1 MYRTISSDVLEYFVV
16 IVREGGIT
24 RAAERLLI
32 AQSTLSTCIHNLEEE
47 LQTPL
52 LIRTRHGVEVTDAGK
67 LFYREA
73 VLAIQHADRAR
84 DLVLFRTRLR
94 QDPFRVGYS
103 PFIHAQ
109 LPPVLQ
115 ELRFREEDAPKI
127 VLNTRLTVELIDHV
141 LSGETH
147 AAFGILPITEP
158 DLTVFEVVREP
169 FLICIPDRHRLAST
183 KSISSRDLD
192 GEVLVWFARYGNPP
206 CYDRTMRYFREAR
219 VRFREVH
226 EVLSV
231 VQAIELV
238 AKGHGLALMGAS
250 NATLKRPG
258 TVFRPLTDRLL
269 GMETALFYRRDSKHP
284 QMEHFINLA
293 ITQIGAAKLAA

>member
-1 MYRTISSDVLEYFVV
+1 MYRTITSEVLEYFVA

-24 RAAERLLI
+24 RAAGRLLI
-32 AQSTLSTCIHNLEEE
+32 AQSTLSTCIRNLEEE
-47 LQTPL
+47 LQTQL
-52 LIRTRHGVEVTDAGK
+52 LIRTRRGVEITDAGR

-73 VLAIQHADRAR
+73 VLAIRHADRAR
-84 DLVLFRTRLR
+84 DLVLFRARLR

-109 LPPVLQ
+109 LPPILQ
-115 ELRFREEDAPKI
+115 ELRFHEESAPR
-127 VLNTRLTVELIDHV
+127 VALDSRLTVDLIDHV

-158 DLTVFEVVREP
+158 ELTVLEVVREP
-169 FLICIPDRHRLAST
+169 LVICIPDKHRLASS
-183 KSISSRDLD
+183 KAVSSRDLD

-206 CYDRTMRYFREAR
+206 CYDRTMRYFREGHI
-219 VRFREVH
+219 RFREVH

-258 TVFRPLTDRLL
+258 TVFRPLTDKLL

-284 QMEHFINLA
+284 QMERFVDLA
-293 ITQIGAAKLAA
+293 ITRIGAARIVA